1 MRSNNPSFPRSSRVA
16 GLRLASGI
24 QLKYFL
30 RYHRLPAGMHD
41 SRDHIIQRVLDYV
54 ARGKLTAE
62 TVDRAI
68 VEFLEYR
75 NKRVYLYRIDPA
87 ALSRLDTGTLTN
99 RIGAWSEA
107 RIDVRPMSPRLNY
120 AYVDPDRIRVTFSE
134 THRHPTIRLSEE
146 RVGWRRVGKVIV
158 LEVDRRSGFVALSYD
173 PPGRIHPHG
182 RRPLDYF
189 DHHRGR
195 AESLLGAPLSPFP
208 IHQALSSLEA
218 GDLVRLQQGR
228 GSTLD
233 GRVDIVA
240 LGLDVRA
247 MTAFQAVKPTIAVR
261 DSGRYVWLPGGE
273 PGNGGPHLL
282 REIPTDI
289 HAATSM
295 VRFTRDSLVQEVRY
309 VLGHIQGHA

>member
-1 MRSNNPSFPRSSRVA
+1 MPTRQPRRPNRYA
-16 GLRLASGI
+16 GLRHASGV

-30 RYHRLPAGMHD
+30 RYHRLAAGMND
-41 SRDHIIQRVLDYV
+41 GRAEIIQRVLDYV
-54 ARGKLTAE
+54 HTGKLDGE

-75 NKRVYLYRIDPA
+75 NKRVYLYAACPAALASLDEGALPRRIDAWSDARIDPQPVA
-87 ALSRLDTGTLTN
+87 P
-99 RIGAWSEA
+99 
-107 RIDVRPMSPRLNY
+107 VLNY
-120 AYVDPDRIRVTFSE
+120 SYVDPRHLRITFSE
-134 THRHPTIRLSEE
+134 THRHPAVRLAEE

-158 LEVDRRSGFVALSYD
+158 LDVNRASGFVSLSYD

-182 RRPLDYF
+182 RRPLDYYT
-189 DHHRGR
+189 HYRNR
-195 AESLLGAPLSPFP
+195 AEALLGSPLVPYP
-208 IHQALSSLEA
+208 LHQALFQLES

-233 GRVDIVA
+233 GRVDIVS

-247 MTAFQAVKPTIAVR
+247 MTAFQAVKSSIALR
-261 DSGRYVWLPGGE
+261 DSGRYVWLPGG
-273 PGNGGPHLL
+273 GRTHLL

-289 HAATSM
+289 YASTSM

-309 VLGHIQGHA
+309 VLDQIQAHA

>member
-1 MRSNNPSFPRSSRVA
+1 MSTRDSSSPRRTRYA
-16 GLRLASGI
+16 GLRLASGV

-30 RYHRLPAGMHD
+30 RYHRLPAGMND
-41 SRDHIIQRVLDYV
+41 GRAQVIQRVLDYV
-54 ARGKLTAE
+54 DRGALTAE

-75 NKRVYLYRIDPA
+75 NKRVYLFKADRA
-87 ALSRLDTGTLTN
+87 TLERLDEAPFTH
-99 RIGAWSEA
+99 RIGRWSEA
-107 RIDVRPMSPRLNY
+107 RIEAQPESPRQNY
-120 AYVDPDRIRVTFSE
+120 AYVDPRHIRVTFSE
-134 THRHPTIRLSEE
+134 THRHPAVRLAEE

-158 LEVDRRSGFVALSYD
+158 LDVDRQSGFVTLSYD
-173 PPGRIHPHG
+173 SPGRIHPHG
-182 RRPLDYF
+182 HRPLDYF
-189 DHHRGR
+189 AHYRAR
-195 AESLLGAPLSPFP
+195 AEALLGGPLAPFP
-208 IHQALSSLEA
+208 LHQALLELES

-247 MTAFQAVKPTIAVR
+247 MRVFQAVKPSIAVR
-261 DSGRYVWLPGGE
+261 DSGRYVWLPGGQ
-273 PGNGGPHLL
+273 PGNGAPHLL

-289 HAATSM
+289 YASTSM

-309 VLGHIQGHA
+309 VLGQIQAHA

>member
-1 MRSNNPSFPRSSRVA
+1 MRTRDSSFPRPNRYA

-30 RYHRLPAGMHD
+30 RYHRLPAGMND
-41 SRDHIIQRVLDYV
+41 GRVQVIQRVLDYI
-54 ARGKLTAE
+54 ASGKLAGE

-75 NKRVYLYRIDPA
+75 NKRVYLLKADPA
-87 ALSRLDTGTLTN
+87 ALERSAASAFSH
-99 RIGAWSEA
+99 RIGTWAEA
-107 RIDVRPMSPRLNY
+107 SIEAQPESPRQNY
-120 AYVDPDRIRVTFSE
+120 AYVDPRHIRITFSE
-134 THRHPTIRLSEE
+134 THRHPAIRLAEE

-158 LEVDRRSGFVALSYD
+158 LDADRQTGFVTLSYD
-173 PPGRIHPHG
+173 SPGRIHPHG

-189 DHHRGR
+189 AHYRDK
-195 AESLLGAPLSPFP
+195 AEALLGGPLAPFP
-208 IHQALSSLEA
+208 VHQALVELES
-218 GDLVRLQQGR
+218 GNLVRLQQGR

-247 MTAFQAVKPTIAVR
+247 MTVFQAVKPSIAVR
-261 DSGRYVWLPGGE
+261 DSGRYVWLPGG
-273 PGNGGPHLL
+273 PSGNGAPHLL

-289 HAATSM
+289 YAATSM

-309 VLGHIQGHA
+309 VLDQIQAHA